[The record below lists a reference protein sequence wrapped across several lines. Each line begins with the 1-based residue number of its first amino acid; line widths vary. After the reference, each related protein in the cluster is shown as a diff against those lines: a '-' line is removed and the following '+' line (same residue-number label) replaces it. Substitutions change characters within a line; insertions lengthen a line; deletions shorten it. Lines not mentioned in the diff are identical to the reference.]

1 MVICH
6 RSSLLSR
13 VLLILGHSGGDPC
26 LELVSGCSPSPQY
39 QECIA
44 HPEANYVMFAIANFS
59 NWLAGMQQ
67 AFLNCDVSVTGF
79 TGPMVGQFYTAQ
91 TVSPML

>member
-1 MVICH
+1 
-6 RSSLLSR
+6 
-13 VLLILGHSGGDPC
+13 
-26 LELVSGCSPSPQY
+26 
-39 QECIA
+39 
-44 HPEANYVMFAIANFS
+44 MFAIANFS